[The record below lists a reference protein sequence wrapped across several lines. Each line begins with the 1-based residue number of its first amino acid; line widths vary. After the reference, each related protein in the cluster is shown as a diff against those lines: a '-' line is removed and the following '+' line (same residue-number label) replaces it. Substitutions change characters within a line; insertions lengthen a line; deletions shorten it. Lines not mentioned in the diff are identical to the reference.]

1 MKFGE
6 KKMNLKGMEKL
17 GIPSKIAL
25 SFLVIILAGSVL
37 LSLPISNLETSTATY
52 FDQLFMA
59 VSMVCVTGLAVV
71 PVVSTYT
78 LFGQIVSLVLIQIG
92 GLGLMTIIAVLI
104 IQAGRKVSYSN
115 MMAIQEALNLD
126 KIAHFKKFMLSI
138 IRYTIIIEGTA
149 FLLLTFQFVPEFG
162 WSRGLFTSLYIA
174 ISAFCNAGFDNIGTT
189 SLQAYAAN
197 PLINSV
203 VSSLIILGG
212 IGFSVWF
219 DVVKNTHSIL
229 KNKQIRFGRLFKKLL
244 VHTRL
249 VLVTTLI
256 LLIFGWVFFLVAEWN
271 MPSSIGH
278 FSIFGKVVISFF
290 QSVTMRTAGFAT
302 IDYTQIRTVTMIMF
316 FGLMFIGGSPGGTA
330 GGVKTTTFA
339 LLSLLFYNEIKG
351 QEYINYQYH
360 TISMQL
366 VRKAIV
372 IIMASFMVLLIGV
385 GLLVIFEP
393 NQPVMYVAFEAV
405 SALAT
410 VGVSVNLTPE
420 LSTAGQAVIMV
431 MMFIGR
437 IGPITLFLILA
448 GRRKKVK
455 DTKFA
460 EGDILIG

>member
-1 MKFGE
+1 MTIKHGLLE
-6 KKMNLKGMEKL
+6 KIMLKPGMVL
-17 GIPSKIAL
+17 VAGIAI
-25 SFLVIILAGSVL
+25 IILIGGIL
-37 LSLPISNLETSTATY
+37 LNLPIASNSGQSIGFIDSIFTATS
-52 FDQLFMA
+52 A
-59 VSMVCVTGLAVV
+59 VSVTGLV
-71 PVVSTYT
+71 PVNTAEHWT
-78 LFGQIVSLVLIQIG
+78 IFGKIVIITLIQIG

-126 KIAHFKKFMLSI
+126 KMTHFKKFMLSI

-189 SLQAYAAN
+189 SLQAYATN
-197 PLINSV
+197 PLINGV

-219 DVVKNTHSIL
+219 DVFKNTYSIL
-229 KNKQIRFGRLFKKLL
+229 KNRQIRFGRLFKKLL

-249 VLVTTLI
+249 VLMTTAT

-271 MPSSIGH
+271 VPGSLGHYSI
-278 FSIFGKVVISFF
+278 SEKILISFF

-302 IDYTQIRTVTMIMF
+302 IDYAQTQTVTMIML

-339 LLSLLFYNEIKG
+339 LLSLLFYNEVKG

-372 IIMASFMVLLIGV
+372 IIIWHRLWCYWLEWGYWWFL
-385 GLLVIFEP
+385 
-393 NQPVMYVAFEAV
+393 N
-405 SALAT
+405 
-410 VGVSVNLTPE
+410 
-420 LSTAGQAVIMV
+420 
-431 MMFIGR
+431 R
-437 IGPITLFLILA
+437 ISQYYI
-448 GRRKKVK
+448 
-455 DTKFA
+455 
-460 EGDILIG
+460 